1 MPRESM
7 KGKFLKPDE
16 TMHARLAKAAAG
28 HDGVEKKMFGTS
40 SWFTPVTAQVFICL
54 WGADVAVRV
63 GEAEA
68 QKLIKSGKVKPF
80 EPMPGHTMKEYVFL
94 PAADARDD
102 RKLSAW
108 IERSAGYAMRLPPK
122 KK

>member
-16 TMHARLAKAAAG
+16 AMRGRLAAAAVD
-28 HDGVEKKMFGTS
+28 HDAVEKKMFGS
-40 SWFTPVTAQVFICL
+40 YSWFTPVTAQMFICL

-63 GEAEA
+63 GEGEA
-68 QKLIKSGKVKPF
+68 KALIKAGKVKPF
-80 EPMPGHTMKEYVFL
+80 EPVPGHTMKEYVFV

-102 RKLSAW
+102 RKLASW
-108 IERSAGYAMRLPPK
+108 IERSAAYAMTLPPK